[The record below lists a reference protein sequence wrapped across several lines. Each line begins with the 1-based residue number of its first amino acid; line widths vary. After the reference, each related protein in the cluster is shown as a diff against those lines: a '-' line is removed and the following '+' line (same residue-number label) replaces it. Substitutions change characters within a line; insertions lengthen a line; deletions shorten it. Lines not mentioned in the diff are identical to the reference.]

1 MKKSL
6 FILIMVLVFLWSAIP
21 ASAFDGRRQ
30 GFILGGGL
38 GFNLTTYTQTL
49 EVFGDAETSD
59 RENKGAF
66 STNFKI
72 GFAPDEQTEVY
83 YISKVSW
90 FGFENAFGDDVTMA
104 FGLGGIGISHS
115 LEPAVPTFFVTGG
128 LGYSTWA
135 LPFEDNAPDTWYGFG
150 IYGGGG
156 YEFSRHYNVE
166 FIISYGNPN
175 DSEGGI
181 EARTNGLTVALTVN
195 ALAY

>member
-1 MKKSL
+1 MKKG
-6 FILIMVLVFLWSAIP
+6 FCILIIVLAFQWSAKP
-21 ASAFDGRRQ
+21 ALSFDGRRQ

-38 GFNLTTYTQTL
+38 GFNITSYTQTI
-49 EVFGDAETSD
+49 EGNGDSYTSD

-72 GFAPDEQTEVY
+72 GYAPNEQTEIY
-83 YISKVSW
+83 YTSKVSW
-90 FGFENAFGDDVTMA
+90 FGFENVLGDNVTVAFGM
-104 FGLGGIGISHS
+104 GGIGITHN

-128 LGYSTWA
+128 LGYSTWS
-135 LPFEDNAPDTWYGFG
+135 LPLEDDPPDTWYGLG

-166 FIISYGNPN
+166 FVIAYGNPS
-175 DSEGGI
+175 DSEGGV
-181 EARTNGLTVALTVN
+181 EVRTNGAVFKLTVN